1 MGAERFSIGPENLE
15 SIILA
20 RLAQLTLSRQ
30 SEASY
35 WIATDDNGEPDG
47 TYMVVCVLGPEC
59 IADLRTAMTVLEA
72 KWEAEGNAS
81 DESH

>member
-1 MGAERFSIGPENLE
+1 M
-15 SIILA
+15 ILA
-20 RLAQLTLSRQ
+20 KLAQITLMRK

-59 IADLRTAMTVLEA
+59 IADLRVALAVLEA
-72 KWEAEGNAS
+72 KWEAEGNAGDS
-81 DESH
+81 SH